1 VHLVAESHFSNE
13 KQKIT
18 VAVSIGASLI
28 RFEDDMESIIQR
40 ADQNLYK
47 SKQTGRNKV
56 TVDGKGAK

>member
-1 VHLVAESHFSNE
+1 MHLVAESHFSNE